1 MNIGFRNLFFD
12 YYVHQYEIFGYI
24 SIKPSY
30 YIIAVLFIYE
40 TVRYKLN
47 IWVKEQMING

>member
-1 MNIGFRNLFFD
+1 MNIDFRNLFFD
-12 YYVHQYEIFGYI
+12 LFGYI

-30 YIIAVLFIYE
+30 SIIAVLFIYE

-47 IWVKEQMING
+47 IYIKEQMING

>member
-1 MNIGFRNLFFD
+1 MNIGFRNFT
-12 YYVHQYEIFGYI
+12 YTKYELFGYI